1 MGYARAGRFGCI
13 VAVSWALSVTPA
25 PAENGAL
32 HFAVSVPR
40 SVQPEPVT
48 GRLIVSI
55 LKSDAVEP
63 RLAIAAS
70 APSSGAS
77 EGPALLAVDVQGLAP
92 GAAAIVDA
100 RADSHPIELR
110 ELPAGDYNVQAL
122 LVRYTQ
128 ARRSD
133 GHTIWVPIADRYV
146 PAMSLPGNL
155 YSKPRKLHID
165 PARAASIEL
174 SLTEKIGPLEEPQDS
189 EWVRHVRIKSEA
201 LSRFWGV
208 PMYIRAHVLLP
219 KDFATRPQARY
230 PAVYVF
236 GHRPTPFS
244 FNTDPAS
251 HERALA
257 SARDGNTETGYE
269 FYQSWSSA
277 GFPRVVGILLEHPS
291 PYFVE
296 SYAINSANNGPYGD
310 AITREVIPFLE
321 KQFRLIAQPY
331 ARIVEGA
338 STGGWESLA
347 LQLHYPDFFGGA
359 WVFNPDPIDFTR
371 YQLSDIYQDEN
382 MFSVPAS
389 PWRRAERPFRRTR
402 EGQPVASMRD
412 LARFEAVL
420 GSKGRSGY
428 QLDIWQATHG
438 PVGADGYPAA
448 LFDKRSGAIDRNVV
462 EYMRAHGY
470 DLSEYTRRNWAALAP
485 KLRGKLNFFAG
496 EMDDFYLNVA
506 VYNYQA
512 MLAEVAGS
520 DYPARFEYGRP
531 KKGHNW
537 HHTNWAGVVREMAE
551 HIKRN
556 MPSGADA
563 GLWNY

>member
-1 MGYARAGRFGCI
+1 MGIARLGRVAWFSAI
-13 VAVSWALSVTPA
+13 VWALCATPGRA
-25 PAENGAL
+25 ANSPLRFEVALPAAQ
-32 HFAVSVPR
+32 A
-40 SVQPEPVT
+40 QAVT
-48 GRLIVSI
+48 GRLIISI
-55 LKSDAVEP
+55 LKSDETDP

-70 APSSGAS
+70 APGSGS
-77 EGPALLAVDVQGLAP
+77 REGPALLARDVQGLIP
-92 GAAAIVDA
+92 GKAAIVDA
-100 RADSHPIELR
+100 SADSHPIELS

-128 ARRSD
+128 VHRSD
-133 GHTIWVPIADRYV
+133 GHTIWVPITDRYV
-146 PAMSLPGNL
+146 QSMSLPGNL
-155 YSKPRKLHID
+155 YSKPRKMRVD
-165 PARAASIEL
+165 PAAADTIRL
-174 SLTEKIGPLEEPQDS
+174 SLTEKIAPLEEPQDT
-189 EWVRHVRIKSEA
+189 EWVKHVRIKSEK

-219 KDFATRPQARY
+219 KGFAAHPQARY
-230 PAVYVF
+230 PAIYVF

-244 FNTDPAS
+244 FTTDPAG
-251 HERALA
+251 HERSLA
-257 SARDGNTETGYE
+257 SARDANLETGYE

-277 GFPRVVGILLEHPS
+277 DFPRMVGVLLEHPS

-310 AITREVIPFLE
+310 AITQEVIPFLE
-321 KQFRLIAQPY
+321 QRFRLIAQPY

-371 YQLSDIYQDEN
+371 YQLSDIYEDEN
-382 MFSVPAS
+382 MFGIPAS

-402 EGQPVASMRD
+402 EGQPVASLRD

-438 PVGADGYPAA
+438 PVGADGYPVA
-448 LFDKRSGAIDRNVV
+448 LFDKRSGAINREVV
-462 EYMRAHGY
+462 QYMRAHGY
-470 DLSEYTRRNWAALAP
+470 DLSEYTRRNWATLGP
-485 KLRGKLNFFAG
+485 KLRGKLNFFSG
-496 EMDDFYLNVA
+496 EMDDFYLNLA

-512 MLAEVAGS
+512 MLAEVAGP
-520 DYPARFEYGRP
+520 DYPVRFEYGRP

-537 HHTNWAGVVREMAE
+537 HHKHWAGVVREMAE
-551 HIKRN
+551 HVKRHL
-556 MPSGADA
+556 PAGARA
-563 GLWNY
+563 TAWNY